1 MLPGRSMFKLQPT
14 YRGLTMSIKTLVFQ
28 KTITYLK
35 STLQKSVKYVP
46 NLKIKTPE
54 QCHRICSG
62 VFIVN
67 FENIS
72 HLFLLLLNLNRQV
85 FAGMQTLMTLNL
97 GTQSKALVL
106 QVTCYFVFRIQK
118 VNIFHAL

>member
-118 VNIFHAL
+118 VYIFHAL